1 MFLASSTEHIGG
13 GRERIGRRLERGG
26 IGGGRAGL
34 GLTLSHR
41 KHSTSPVPMAEI
53 KTVQAIQSRALA
65 G

>member
-1 MFLASSTEHIGG
+1 MFLASSTEHLGG
-13 GRERIGRRLERGG
+13 GRERIGRGRERGG

-34 GLTLSHR
+34 CLTLS
-41 KHSTSPVPMAEI
+41 VPMAEI